1 VSDNAGFWEEMTT
14 PPPDTADVGG
24 VELRRGSR
32 VRLSP
37 RGGGDVFDVA
47 LAGRLAVVE
56 GVEQD
61 QDGQLHVAVT
71 LVDDPGRDLG
81 EARFPGHRFFFALDE
96 VEPIAGAVEP
106 SATSPRILVA
116 GIGNVFLG
124 DDGFG
129 VEVAKRL
136 AARPFPAGV
145 EGADFGIRG
154 MDLAF
159 TLQDGYDAVILV
171 DAAPRGEAPGTLS
184 VIDAGTAP
192 HGEPVI
198 EAHGMD
204 PVRVLAF
211 ARSLGGKVPPTM
223 VVACEPSAVMTG
235 ASDEDIVGELSAPVE
250 AAIPAAIGL
259 VESLVDDLR
268 ANLAVTRGGETT

>member
-1 VSDNAGFWEEMTT
+1 MSDPGGFWEEMTT

-37 RGGGDVFDVA
+37 RAGGDVFDVA
-47 LAGRLAVVE
+47 LDGRLAVVE

-61 QDGQLHVAVT
+61 QDGTLQVAVT

-81 EARFPGHRFFFALDE
+81 EARFPGHRFFFGLDE
-96 VEPIAGAVEP
+96 VEPIEGSVEP
-106 SATSPRILVA
+106 TQTSRRILVA

-129 VEVAKRL
+129 VAVANRL
-136 AARPFPAGV
+136 AERPFPPGV
-145 EGADFGIRG
+145 EVADFGIRG

-159 TLQDGYDAVILV
+159 TLQEGYDAVILV
-171 DAAPRGEAPGTLS
+171 DASPRGEAPGTLT
-184 VIDAGTAP
+184 VVDAGTDP
-192 HGEPVI
+192 GGEPVI
-198 EAHGMD
+198 ESHGMD

-211 ARSLGGKVPPTM
+211 ARSLGGAPPLTL
-223 VVACEPSAVMTG
+223 VVACEPATVMTG
-235 ASDEDIVGELSAPVE
+235 ASDEDIVGELSAPVQ
-250 AAIPAAIGL
+250 AAIPEAVAL
-259 VESLVDDLR
+259 VESLVNDLLTE
-268 ANLAVTRGGETT
+268 NGGTKGGEPK

>member
-1 VSDNAGFWEEMTT
+1 MTGSGGFWEEIST
-14 PPPDTADVGG
+14 PPPDTADVDGLQ
-24 VELRRGSR
+24 VRRGSR

-37 RGGGDVFDVA
+37 RAGGDVFDVA

-56 GVEQD
+56 AVEQD
-61 QDGQLHVAVT
+61 QDGALQVAVT
-71 LVDDPGRDLG
+71 LLDDPGRDLG

-136 AARPFPAGV
+136 AARSFPAGV
-145 EGADFGIRG
+145 EVADFGIRG

-159 TLQDGYDAVILV
+159 TIQDGYDAVILV

-192 HGEPVI
+192 EGEPVI

-211 ARSLGGKVPPTM
+211 ARSMGGKIPPTT
-223 VVACEPSAVMTG
+223 VVACEPSEVMTG

-250 AAIPAAIGL
+250 AAIPGAIGL

-268 ANLAVTRGGETT
+268 ATLTVTKGGETP